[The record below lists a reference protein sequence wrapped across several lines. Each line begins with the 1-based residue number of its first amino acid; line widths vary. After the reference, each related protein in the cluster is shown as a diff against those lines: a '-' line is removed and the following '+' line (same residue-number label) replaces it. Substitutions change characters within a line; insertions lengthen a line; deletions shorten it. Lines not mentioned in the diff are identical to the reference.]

1 MTDEEIETYYSLIPI
16 DRRRR
21 IDRDAVWHSHT
32 AVFETLQQ
40 MRARLAISVL
50 RDIQSERTAEV
61 EKVVAK
67 IASVQE
73 RISRVLMDCDFE
85 KWQEYVKPDHDE
97 WAASVQQLRKHG
109 HTKLADEIGSLLITM
124 RIIVHTERRL

>member
-21 IDRDAVWHSHT
+21 IDRDAVWHSHM